1 MYVWKWLSIL
11 SLYSR
16 YKLASHRFWK
26 LASFPNEAAPD
37 NIPLPQNEKDRTV
50 QILNQIKQAKAH
62 QMLDILSESEQIEF
76 ALLVLLKNKRKA
88 QEVLKNKIP
97 SGKDISLKRI
107 ESKYVGK

>member
-1 MYVWKWLSIL
+1 
-11 SLYSR
+11 
-16 YKLASHRFWK
+16 
-26 LASFPNEAAPD
+26 
-37 NIPLPQNEKDRTV
+37 
-50 QILNQIKQAKAH
+50 
-62 QMLDILSESEQIEF
+62 MLDILSESEQIEF